1 MTTQRL
7 LPVLAAGSLALA
19 LAGCATDDSTDA
31 TLSDVSPTTTQ
42 AADAESGAPA
52 PAAPQSPE
60 ADAPAPEDSQPA
72 EDHDAESTQN
82 TDPAA
87 AGNESCATA
96 QLDIG
101 LADEQGAAGSLLA
114 DITFTNTSS
123 EPCTLHGFPGVSAV
137 TNDDGTQLG
146 AAAVRETGK
155 EATTVTLQPG
165 QSARAGLKMTNVGV
179 LDPAS
184 CQPQTADGLRVY
196 PPGETA
202 SAFIR
207 VEGLEGCASDAN
219 YLSIQPVSA
228 A

>member
-52 PAAPQSPE
+52 PADQQTPDANPADPGQAQPDRGTTDQS
-60 ADAPAPEDSQPA
+60 
-72 EDHDAESTQN
+72 TTN
-82 TDPAA
+82 GT
-87 AGNESCATA
+87 CATE

-101 LADEQGAAGSLLA
+101 LSNEQGAAGSRLA
-114 DITFTNTSS
+114 DVTFTNTSS
-123 EPCTLHGFPGVSAV
+123 EPCTLNGFPGVSAV
-137 TNDDGTQLG
+137 TNNDGTQLG
-146 AAAVRETGK
+146 AAAERESGQ
-155 EATTVTLQPG
+155 ETTTITLAPG
-165 QSARAGLKMTNVGV
+165 HSARAGLKMTNVGV

-184 CQPQTADGLRVY
+184 CQPQAADGLRVY

-207 VEGLEGCASDAN
+207 ISGLEGCAGDAN
-219 YLSIQPVSA
+219 YLSIQPVTA
-228 A
+228 G

>member
-19 LAGCATDDSTDA
+19 LAGCVTDENTDA
-31 TLSDVSPTTTQ
+31 PLDATSPTTTQ
-42 AADAESGAPA
+42 SADADSAGLVPTVQQT
-52 PAAPQSPE
+52 P
-60 ADAPAPEDSQPA
+60 DA
-72 EDHDAESTQN
+72 
-82 TDPAA
+82 DPADPGQGRPDTGTSAQA
-87 AGNESCATA
+87 AANGTCSTE

-101 LADEQGAAGSLLA
+101 LSNEQGAAGSRLA

-123 EPCTLHGFPGVSAV
+123 EPCTLNGFPGVSAV

-146 AAAVRETGK
+146 AAAERETGQ
-155 EATTVTLQPG
+155 ATAPVTLEPG
-165 QSARAGLKMTNVGV
+165 HTASASLKMTNVGV

-184 CQPQTADGLRVY
+184 CQPQMADGLRVY

-207 VEGLEGCASDAN
+207 VEGLEGCAGDAH
-219 YLSIQPVSA
+219 YLSIQPVTA
-228 A
+228 G

>member
-1 MTTQRL
+1 MITQRL

-31 TLSDVSPTTTQ
+31 TLSSVSPTTQ
-42 AADAESGAPA
+42 AASAESGASA
-52 PAAPQSPE
+52 PADPQSP
-60 ADAPAPEDSQPA
+60 
-72 EDHDAESTQN
+72 DAEAQDSGQIPPETGDST
-82 TDPAA
+82 DAA
-87 AGNESCATA
+87 HDTSQATADGACATR

-101 LADEQGAAGSLLA
+101 LSNEQGAAGSRLA

-123 EPCTLHGFPGVSAV
+123 TPCTLKGFPGVSAV
-137 TNDDGTQLG
+137 TNNDGTQLG
-146 AAAVRETGK
+146 PAAERESGQGT
-155 EATTVTLQPG
+155 TTVTLAPG
-165 QSARAGLKMTNVGV
+165 HSARAGLKMTNIGV

-184 CQPQTADGLRVY
+184 CQPQAADGLRVY

-207 VEGLEGCASDAN
+207 VAGLEGCAGDAN

-228 A
+228 G